1 MPIRRGAVSCSRF
14 RIEGAVPKDTRKWL
28 TRALTKRAFEGIDPK
43 GDEDRASGFVELED
57 DRATAFAGGTL
68 FNGLYALFG
77 WRVEKIRIPA
87 ATLRADLAEW
97 GRKFEAKNGRT
108 PGRREKSEQKE
119 LMRKGLRAKT
129 PPVTS
134 VTDVSYELAQG
145 EVLIWGSSTGI
156 LEEVQAAL
164 ESGLEVRLIPRVP
177 ASHVS
182 AKILETL
189 APTPALFD
197 VPKETTR

>member
-14 RIEGAVPKDTRKWL
+14 RVEGAVPKDVRKWL
-28 TRALTKRAFEGIDPK
+28 TKALTQRAFEGIDPK
-43 GDEDRASGFVELED
+43 GDEDRAAGFVELED
-57 DRATAFAGGTL
+57 DRATSFAGGTL

-87 ATLRADLAEW
+87 STLRADLAEW
-97 GRKFEAKNGRT
+97 AKKFEAKNGRA

-119 LMRKGLRAKT
+119 LARKALRAKT

-134 VTDVSYELAQG
+134 VTDVSYELPVG
-145 EVLIWGSSTGI
+145 EILIWGSSTGLVDEI
-156 LEEVQAAL
+156 QAAL
-164 ESGLEVRLIPRVP
+164 ETGLEVRLIPRVP
-177 ASHVS
+177 ASFVS
-182 AKILETL
+182 PKVLETL

-197 VPKETTR
+197 VQAEAGR